1 MSRMFCC
8 RISSGSS
15 ATEMKKPTND
25 RIILERRRNIKG
37 LLPHERCVALDGDGD
52 ETALTSPVVIGFS
65 ATKYPTASAIFFS
78 SCCFFS
84 RQPVKRS
91 FSLEIASL
99 LD

>member
-8 RISSGSS
+8 NSSSGSS

-25 RIILERRRNIKG
+25 RIILLQRCHIQD
-37 LLPHERCVALDGDGD
+37 LLPQECCVAFEGDG
-52 ETALTSPVVIGFS
+52 TAFPSPVVIGFS

-84 RQPVKRS
+84 RQLVNRS
-91 FSLEIASL
+91 FSREMASL
-99 LD
+99 FA